1 MANENFFKAFRFTR
15 NLNNLI
21 KPNNSSYIMY
31 QSGRVCSK
39 TVWFYCNSVSV
50 ISKRNEILIC
60 CPFQWD
66 AREIYFGHSECP
78 VSEFRIPVQ
87 SHVLVDHCK
96 RWQYH
101 RVSPDV
107 DCASFGVLLCLI
119 FEAPH
124 SGAIPCAMK
133 GWNSIS
139 TYKSEKHP
147 WKSIFLLVLRCA
159 CLIDSHQWKS
169 SIKLLL
175 NHMKFA
181 SVF

>member
-1 MANENFFKAFRFTR
+1 MH
-15 NLNNLI
+15 
-21 KPNNSSYIMY
+21 

-50 ISKRNEILIC
+50 ISKHNEILIC

-66 AREIYFGHSECP
+66 DREIYFGHSECL

-96 RWQYH
+96 RWQYY

-139 TYKSEKHP
+139 TYKSEKHLC
-147 WKSIFLLVLRCA
+147 KSIFLLVLRYA
-159 CLIDSHQWKS
+159 CLTDCHQWKS
-169 SIKLLL
+169 SIKLVL